1 MKIVLVIVALMLAIA
16 LGVYGYSFL
25 SKNAL
30 SPDGVTNQTTD
41 DELPGKIVG
50 VPEDL
55 LDPESTFTP
64 TEVYRGKDSAGDE
77 IIFKQQDYT
86 RYELSMDKIERRGDL
101 NTERGWQDDADATVY
116 ILNWQRPADEQLI
129 FVRTTAAPKVLSL
142 LDASRDLSQPQV
154 TLNLAE

>member
-1 MKIVLVIVALMLAIA
+1 MKIVLVIVALILAIA

-30 SPDGVTNQTTD
+30 SPDGATNQITD
-41 DELPGKIVG
+41 DEVPGKIVG

-55 LDPESTFTP
+55 LDPVSTFTP
-64 TEVYRGKDSAGDE
+64 TEVYRGKDSAGEE
-77 IIFKQQDYT
+77 ILFRQQDYT

-116 ILNWQRPADEQLI
+116 ILNWQRPADEQLV
-129 FVRTTAAPKVLSL
+129 FVRTTAAPKVLTL
-142 LDASRDLSQPQV
+142 LDASRKPSEPAV
-154 TLNLAE
+154 TLSLSE